1 MNRSVLFGY
10 LVNAGEAGSNVPDLQ
25 QKAPPAFPSPMIQG
39 WYTIQASGDVNG
51 NGIFARYA
59 ASSMNA
65 ELLIENEGE

>member
-1 MNRSVLFGY
+1 
-10 LVNAGEAGSNVPDLQ
+10 
-25 QKAPPAFPSPMIQG
+25 MIQG

-65 ELLIENEGE
+65 ELLIDGFVYGPLSAGADRRQNDETKPIRGPEAG